1 MEERMTRGIRRVT
14 GMRARGM
21 VMLCALLLGACSTV
35 RQTPPTADS
44 PKPRPPSLAGRAVLV
59 LPAQPAPGVPRNART
74 GEVVPGLDAELAYW
88 LDDLGPR
95 VNWKF
100 PPEIR
105 ASLERNA
112 MLNIDIDALAV
123 GSFHVAQVK
132 NIGDPLLGDLRRLAA
147 LLDAR
152 WALVPVAVAYVPRDE
167 GGRAEAAL
175 ALIDTYGGQVLWYAV
190 MAGEPGR
197 EGSGDVAAS
206 LARSIAQILLP

>member
-1 MEERMTRGIRRVT
+1 MSTQSASRDPGRRWRVL
-14 GMRARGM
+14 RFAIA
-21 VMLCALLLGACSTV
+21 CALLLGGCATV
-35 RQTPPTADS
+35 RQAPPTADS
-44 PKPRPPSLAGRAVLV
+44 PKPRAPSLAGRSVLV

-74 GEVVPGLDAELAYW
+74 GEVVPGFDAELAYW
-88 LDDLGPR
+88 LEDQGPR
-95 VNWKF
+95 VDWTL

-152 WALVPVAVAYVPRDE
+152 WALVPVAVGYVPRVE
-167 GGRAEAAL
+167 GGRAEAAV

-190 MAGEPGR
+190 MAGEPGA

-206 LARSIAQILLP
+206 LARSIAQTLLP